1 MYNDQRVFYNR
12 NFFLFI
18 SILMM
23 LQKDGIKMFIG
34 FVGFFFVF
42 WNLDSMCESFFDISC
57 LNLFEL

>member
-57 LNLFEL
+57 

>member
-1 MYNDQRVFYNR
+1 MYNDQRVLYDR
-12 NFFLFI
+12 LFLFI